1 MLLFSANAKIAKMIF
16 LILILWVGISEQR
29 SPEVQLK
36 VRPEVAT
43 TSPQVTVTSVQ
54 LERTEWSPTTV
65 KIHEQSIQTRPD
77 VTTQPTESDVTVEP
91 VVMTEAVIMSKPEVK
106 PSETTKLT
114 GVSIRGARPDYNE
127 DGTVNVAGQYIGRV
141 LLKITLALSQ
151 II

>member
-1 MLLFSANAKIAKMIF
+1 MFDMLLFSANAKIVKMIF

-29 SPEVQLK
+29 SPEVQLD
-36 VRPEVAT
+36 VRPEVRPEVT
-43 TSPQVTVTSVQ
+43 TSAQVTVTSVE

-65 KIHEQSIQTRPD
+65 KIHEQSIQTQAEPE
-77 VTTQPTESDVTVEP
+77 VTAEP

-127 DGTVNVAGQYIGRV
+127 DGTVNTFGQYVGRV
-141 LLKITLALSQ
+141 LF
-151 II
+151 

>member
-36 VRPEVAT
+36 VRPEVET

-65 KIHEQSIQTRPD
+65 KIHEQSIHTKPD

-141 LLKITLALSQ
+141 LFKFY
-151 II
+151 

>member
-106 PSETTKLT
+106 PSEITKLT
-114 GVSIRGARPDYNE
+114 GVSIRGARPDYNA

-141 LLKITLALSQ
+141 LFKFYLK
-151 II
+151 

>member
-1 MLLFSANAKIAKMIF
+1 MFDMLLFSANAKIVKMIF

-29 SPEVQLK
+29 SPEVQLD
-36 VRPEVAT
+36 VRPEVRPEVT
-43 TSPQVTVTSVQ
+43 TSAQVTVTSVE

-65 KIHEQSIQTRPD
+65 KIHEQSIQTKPD
-77 VTTQPTESDVTVEP
+77 VSTQPAEPEVTVEP

-127 DGTVNVAGQYIGRV
+127 DGTVNTFGQYVGRV
-141 LLKITLALSQ
+141 LFKVT
-151 II
+151 